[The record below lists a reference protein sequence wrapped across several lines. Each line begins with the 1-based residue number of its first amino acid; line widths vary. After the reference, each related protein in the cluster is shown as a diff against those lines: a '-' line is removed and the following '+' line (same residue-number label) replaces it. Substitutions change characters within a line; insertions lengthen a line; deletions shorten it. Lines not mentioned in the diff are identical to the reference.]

1 MESQRNIL
9 LIGLLFV
16 SFLLWQQWQADQA
29 PQPVAAAQTQSSIPA
44 STVADAHSSD
54 VPDADSAVPE
64 ATPASKELITVFT
77 DQLEIKIDPV
87 GGDIVYSALL
97 SHKLEENGDD
107 PFVLLEQTND
117 IYYIAQSGLIGR
129 DGIDSSVKGRAHFD
143 SASRE
148 YKLADGQD
156 TLNVPLTYVS
166 DKGVTYTK
174 VFVFT
179 RGKYN
184 IAVDYKINNTSDA
197 QLQVQMYGQIKHS
210 IKKSESSMMMPT
222 YRGGAFSTAD
232 TRYEKYSFDDMADK
246 NLDKSTLGGWVAM
259 LQHYFVSA
267 WVPPANDKNIIF
279 SSVSAGGLANIGFR
293 GALYDIAPGTEQS
306 IKAEFYVGP
315 KDQEALSALSDS
327 LNLVVDYGFLWWLA
341 VPIYKLLMF
350 FQSIVGNWGL
360 AIILITLT
368 VRGMLYPLTKAQYTS
383 MAKMRNLQPKLAEL
397 KERFGDDRQKM
408 GQAMMELYKKEKV
421 NPMGGCLPILL
432 QMPIFI
438 ALYWVLLESVEL
450 RHAPFMLWIT
460 DLSVQDPYY
469 VMPILMG
476 ISMFVMQ
483 KMQPMAPTMDPMQ
496 VKMMQWMPVIFTV
509 FFLWF
514 PAGLVLYWLVGNLVA
529 ITQQKNYL
537 CGSRE
542 KRVKITLSSD

>member
-16 SFLLWQQWQADQA
+16 SFLLWQQWQADKA
-29 PQPVAAAQTQSSIPA
+29 PQPVAAQTQSSIPA

-54 VPDADSAVPE
+54 VPDADSVVPE
-64 ATPASKELITVFT
+64 TVTASKELITVYT

-97 SHKLEENGDD
+97 AHKLEENGDD

-129 DGIDSSVKGRAHFD
+129 DGIDSTVNGRAHFD

-156 TLNVPLTYVS
+156 TLTVPLTYVS

-184 IAVDYKINNTSDA
+184 IAVDYQINNTSDV

-210 IKKSESSMMMPT
+210 IKESESSMMMPT
-222 YRGGAFSTAD
+222 YRGAAFSTTD
-232 TRYEKYSFDDMADK
+232 TRYEKYTFDDMADK

-267 WVPPANDKNIIF
+267 WVPPADDKNIIF
-279 SSVSAGGLANIGFR
+279 SSISAGGLANIGFR
-293 GALYDIAPGTEQS
+293 GALYNIAPGSEQS

-315 KDQEALSALSDS
+315 KDQKALSALSDS

-350 FQSIVGNWGL
+350 FQSIVGNWGI

-368 VRGMLYPLTKAQYTS
+368 VRGLLYPLTKAQYTS

-397 KERFGDDRQKM
+397 KDRFGDDRQKM

-469 VMPILMG
+469 VLPILMG
-476 ISMFVMQ
+476 ISMFIMQ

-529 ITQQKNYL
+529 ITQQKIIYAGL
-537 CGSRE
+537 E
-542 KRVKITLSSD
+542 KKGLK